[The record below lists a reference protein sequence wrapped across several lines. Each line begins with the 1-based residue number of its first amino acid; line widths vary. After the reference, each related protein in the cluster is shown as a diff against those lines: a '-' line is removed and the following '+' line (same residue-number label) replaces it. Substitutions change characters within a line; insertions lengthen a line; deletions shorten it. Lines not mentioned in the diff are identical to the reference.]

1 MKQQE
6 LPPAVFLMGP
16 TASGKTGLAVELCRC
31 FPVEIISVDSAL
43 VYRGMDIGTAK
54 PSSETLKLA
63 PHRLI
68 DIRDPSESYSAA
80 DFREDALQ
88 EMNSITRAGKV
99 PLLVGGTM
107 LYFRALEYGLSE
119 LPAAD
124 PEVRRQLEQQAAEIG
139 WAAMHEILR
148 QKDPQAASRIH
159 PNDPQRLQR
168 ALEVITI
175 SGRSMTELYEKTP
188 DYSLGYRL
196 HKIVISPEPRSVL
209 HQRIEQR
216 FDLMIDAG
224 FIDEIKKLFAR
235 SDLHAGLPSMR
246 AVGYRQAWQW
256 LQGKYGFDEMR
267 EKAIVATRQL
277 AKRQL
282 TWLRQES
289 ASIWYDLQTEN
300 EMQKVVEELGG
311 FLEA

>member
-1 MKQQE
+1 
-6 LPPAVFLMGP
+6 MGP
-16 TASGKTGLAVELCRC
+16 TASGKTGLAVELCQR

-54 PSSETLKLA
+54 PDAATLKLA

-68 DIRDPSESYSAA
+68 DIRDAAEAYSAA
-80 DFREDALQ
+80 EFCADALR
-88 EMNSITRAGKV
+88 EMRSITAAGKV

-124 PEVRRQLEQQAAEIG
+124 PAVRKRLEQQAAEIG
-139 WAAMHEILR
+139 WSGMHELLR

-159 PNDPQRLQR
+159 PNDPQRIQR
-168 ALEVITI
+168 ALEVISV
-175 SGRSMTELYEKTP
+175 SGQSMSDLYDKTSAYTL
-188 DYSLGYRL
+188 DYRL
-196 HKIVISPEPRSVL
+196 QKIVISPEPRSVL

-216 FDLMIDAG
+216 FDLMIAAG
-224 FIDEIKKLFAR
+224 FVDEMKSLFAR
-235 SDLHAGLPSMR
+235 SDLNPALPSMR
-246 AVGYRQAWQW
+246 AVGYRQAWEW
-256 LQGKYGFDEMR
+256 LEGKCTFDEMR

-282 TWLRQES
+282 TWLRRES
-289 ASIWYDLQTEN
+289 ASVWYDLQTDGVRREVI
-300 EMQKVVEELGG
+300 EVLGG